1 MRLNVRTVFSALFIL
16 ALGVSTAHAA
26 AISYNDRASWQ
37 AAVGGLVST
46 TTFEQNAPG
55 TFTLLGAGPVVLD
68 GITYSV
74 NAGLL
79 YTVDPLYNTAYAAL
93 GTDDVL
99 SAQGGASVLTVD
111 VAGATAFGFDW
122 HSGGG
127 PFMNVFLSTGDVF
140 SIPAVAGATGFFG
153 IVSTLP
159 VGSFTIQ
166 VPGILNI
173 DNFSV
178 ESAGAVPVPEP
189 ATLLLVG
196 GSLTVWLRR
205 RLRHPTAE

>member
-1 MRLNVRTVFSALFIL
+1 MRLNVRTFFSALAVL
-16 ALGVSTAHAA
+16 AVGVSSAQAA
-26 AISYNDRASWQ
+26 AISYDSRASWQ
-37 AAVGGLVST
+37 AAVTGPVST

-79 YTVDPLYNTAYAAL
+79 YTVDPLYNPAYAAL
-93 GTDDVL
+93 GTGDVL
-99 SAQGGASVLTVD
+99 SAQGGASVLTID

-127 PFMNVFLSTGDVF
+127 PFMNVFLSTGDVY

-153 IVSTLP
+153 ITSTVPVS
-159 VGSFTIQ
+159 SFTIQ

-178 ESAGAVPVPEP
+178 GSAGPAAVPEP

-196 GSLTVWLRR
+196 GPLAICLRR
-205 RLRHPTAE
+205 RLRRKTAE

>member
-1 MRLNVRTVFSALFIL
+1 MRLNVRTLFSTIVVL
-16 ALGVSTAHAA
+16 AVGVSAAQAA
-26 AISYNDRASWQ
+26 AISYDSRASWQ
-37 AAVGGLVST
+37 AAVTGPVS

-55 TFTLLGAGPVVLD
+55 TFTFLGAGPVVLD

-74 NAGLL
+74 NAGFL
-79 YTVDPLYNTAYAAL
+79 YTVDPLYNDAYSVL
-93 GTDDVL
+93 GTGDVL
-99 SAQGGASVLTVD
+99 SAQGGASILTVD

-122 HSGGG
+122 HSLGG
-127 PFMNVFLSTGDVF
+127 PFMNVFLSTGDAF

-153 IVSTLP
+153 ITSTVPVS
-159 VGSFTIQ
+159 SFTIQ

-178 ESAGAVPVPEP
+178 GSEGPAAVPEP

-196 GSLTVWLRR
+196 GPLAICLRR
-205 RLRHPTAE
+205 RLRRKTA